1 MPHEVIMP
9 EQSTV
14 NESSGGH
21 ENDDASGMQNG
32 GTHEEGTHEEGTH
45 EEGTHE
51 DNDGATT
58 SAAYTEPDG
67 DLDSLP
73 ITNDEIN
80 FTIPV
85 SSTEAPAVTDAP
97 ATRSGTPATLSFEDS
112 GWHFSTTNGSTAHTA
127 AAPLRPLP
135 ASLRSLEDI
144 FNTSALRNLVD
155 ISLQAASAAPSASPP
170 PPSSPPSRHSE

>member
-1 MPHEVIMP
+1 MP

-32 GTHEEGTHEEGTH
+32 GTH